1 LANAYAALGHFAEAQ
16 VALDRARALRPASM
30 SMLYEQARLD
40 IARGDSAHARQA
52 LHLAH
57 QVADSISVVAYVAL
71 REDFL
76 WLLGDAQQRLLLRL
90 TPAALD
96 GARGDWALA
105 MAETYWTRGDR
116 RRARAYGDTARR
128 AYGPQIQ
135 EMLNDADR
143 AQMMALQALALAYFG
158 QEQEAVE
165 RGIEALKAANLAA
178 APPWQLLY
186 VEFLL
191 ARVYVLAGQAEGA
204 LEHLEQVLKT
214 PSMITRGWLRID
226 PNFTPLRKNPRFE
239 RLVTGT

>member
-1 LANAYAALGHFAEAQ
+1 
-16 VALDRARALRPASM
+16 
-30 SMLYEQARLD
+30 
-40 IARGDSAHARQA
+40 
-52 LHLAH
+52 
-57 QVADSISVVAYVAL
+57 VAYVAL

-76 WLLGDAQQRLLLRL
+76 WLLGDAQQRLLLTL

-105 MAETYWTRGDR
+105 LAETHWTRGDR
-116 RRARAYGDTARR
+116 RRARAYGDSARR
-128 AYGPQIQ
+128 AYAPLIR

-158 QEQEAVE
+158 QELEAVE
-165 RGIEALKAANLAA
+165 RGVEAVQAANLAA

-204 LEHLEQVLKT
+204 LEQLEQVLKT

-226 PNFTPLRKNPRFE
+226 PNFAPLRGNPRFE